1 MRETNEAKKNVQARH
16 AMKALKLQTE
26 IRKISRCHL
35 RSGDYTE
42 LGHFTIL
49 FAEENKGVY
58 ADF

>member
-1 MRETNEAKKNVQARH
+1 
-16 AMKALKLQTE
+16 MKALKLQME

-49 FAEENKGVY
+49 FAESFAEEDKGVY